1 MNTSEADIKAKV
13 KEFITNNFLLGKG
26 SELKDGDSFLDSGI
40 VDSTGVLEIVDFLQ
54 DAFAMK
60 VEDDELLPDNLD
72 SISNIVR
79 FVKTK
84 LA

>member
-1 MNTSEADIKAKV
+1 MSMSEADIKAKV

-26 SELKDGDSFLDSGI
+26 AELKEGDSFLDTGI

-54 DAFAMK
+54 DAFEIK
-60 VEDDELLPDNLD
+60 VNDDELLPDNLD
-72 SISNIVR
+72 SVSNIAR
-79 FVKTK
+79 FVKAK